1 MTNNLPFPGSGG
13 VPGEHHGPQSQQD
26 RLATELAERLDDPN
40 GLRFYRKITRIYA
53 EPYIRQILHQA
64 LAFDERLIRKSRGA
78 LFTWL
83 LHRTARLP
91 SQPTVVPD
99 INLDNGMDQAH

>member
-1 MTNNLPFPGSGG
+1 MNIDLPSPESDDARK
-13 VPGEHHGPQSQQD
+13 EQDGPQSQQD
-26 RLATELAERLDDPN
+26 RLAAELAERLNDPK
-40 GLRFYRKITRIYA
+40 GFRFYQRMTRIYA

-91 SQPTVVPD
+91 SQPIPD
-99 INLDNGMDQAH
+99 INLDNGMD